1 MSSKDSGE
9 RRRRRTGVS
18 RRKQLSKHSTSAKL
32 WLADEQVLQE
42 IVARKKTSPG
52 QLLRDIVHQWAIT
65 MRVSGQA
72 RETTDAA
79 GPIQKLHRQIIA
91 EEMAPLRETLST
103 ILGLLSDEVSS
114 RVSATANTP
123 DSTLLL
129 LIEKLTQE
137 LNATK
142 EELRMLR
149 AFAIAQHR
157 LSGQSFAAAW
167 AALKFLQHYLVVPTL
182 QRVPASAQ
190 NAQQTVTTESD
201 NLRQEALDL
210 IEQMDKEFGYPGPHE
225 TILIVP

>member
-1 MSSKDSGE
+1 MPSKDSVE

-18 RRKQLSKHSTSAKL
+18 RRKQLSKHSTSSKL

-42 IVARKKTSPG
+42 IVRRKETSPG
-52 QLLRDIVHQWAIT
+52 QLVREIIHQWATT

-72 RETTDAA
+72 KNSTDAA

-91 EEMAPLRETLST
+91 EEIAPLRETLST
-103 ILGLLSDEVSS
+103 ILGLLTDQLSS
-114 RVSATANTP
+114 SVSAISNTP

-129 LIEKLTQE
+129 LIEKLTGE
-137 LNATK
+137 LNATN

-157 LSGQSFAAAW
+157 LSGQSFAVVW
-167 AALKFLQHYLVVPTL
+167 AALKLLQQYLVEPTL
-182 QRVPASAQ
+182 QRNPA
-190 NAQQTVTTESD
+190 NAKNTQQIVTTESD

-210 IEQMDKEFGYPGPHE
+210 IEKMETEFGYPQPYE